1 MALICQFY
9 LRKTP
14 LPSLDIGSKDKG
26 SFRMAF
32 SLSDQ
37 LTEELDADKANDEH
51 ITEQVIGEEID
62 YLIKM
67 VSNCKLNLYLNNL
80 NMVLTFLGN

>member
-1 MALICQFY
+1 
-9 LRKTP
+9 
-14 LPSLDIGSKDKG
+14 
-26 SFRMAF
+26 MAF

-37 LTEELDADKANDEH
+37 LTEDLDAAKANDEH
-51 ITEQVIGEEID
+51 IAEQVIGEEID